1 MKHFIK
7 ISTVDG
13 RKHIERYVKP
23 ENIVEMFV
31 DGGKLYLLTYIPNV
45 GSRTYQ
51 ITDTPEEI
59 NERVEN
65 IYK

>member
-7 ISTVDG
+7 IPTVDG
-13 RKHIERYVKP
+13 RKHIERYVKL